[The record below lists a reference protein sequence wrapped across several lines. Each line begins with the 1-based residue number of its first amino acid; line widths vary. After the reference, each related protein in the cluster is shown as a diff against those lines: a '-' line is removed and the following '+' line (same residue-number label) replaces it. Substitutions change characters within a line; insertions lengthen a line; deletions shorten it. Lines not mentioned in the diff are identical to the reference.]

1 MKRII
6 SNVMLVAAAA
16 TAFFSCQK
24 QEVVVPETEQ
34 VSCLTFTSEKPAFAD
49 ETKTEWNGNSI
60 VWSEGDKISVAY
72 TVADEWMG
80 SMPDDSEIA
89 SAPKLYKSE
98 ALKKSHETAKF
109 NVSGNFGTLA
119 NFRGIM

>member
-6 SNVMLVAAAA
+6 SNVLLVAAAA

-34 VSCLTFTSEKPAFAD
+34 VSCLTFTSERPAFAD

-60 VWSEGDKISVAY
+60 VWLYGEVNLGSECLESIVYG
-72 TVADEWMG
+72 
-80 SMPDDSEIA
+80 
-89 SAPKLYKSE
+89 
-98 ALKKSHETAKF
+98 
-109 NVSGNFGTLA
+109 
-119 NFRGIM
+119 